1 MHNHIQDT
9 KRVAKNT
16 LYLYGRSLLALIISL
31 YTSRVILNILGISDY
46 GIYNAVGGMVAMFQI
61 MSATFT
67 SSTQRFI
74 TFELGKK
81 TNARSKEIFSSSLN
95 IHILI
100 AIIILI
106 VMETAGVWFLNC
118 KMNIPAGRMVAANWV
133 FQCSVATFIVNL
145 ISIPYN
151 ASIIAHEKMGVFALI
166 SIYEVISKLILV
178 LLLRYVASDRLIL
191 FAIFILAIAISV
203 RIIYGVY
210 CKKRFQECKWE
221 KTNCKETYKEM
232 LAFSGWSFF
241 GSCSSVL
248 STQGLALLLN
258 IFWGV
263 IANAAKGISL
273 QVERAVTQLVNN
285 FMTSL
290 NPLIIKSYSAGEYNY
305 MMSLAER
312 GGKFSF
318 YLMAL
323 ISLPIIFETET
334 ILQLWLGKNIPEYT
348 TTFIRLS
355 LIYAIM
361 QPFSNTMIVVMQATG
376 KIKTFQLVIGWLQLL
391 NFPAV
396 YVLYKLGF
404 SPEWMYYVIIANSVV
419 CIFLR
424 IRFVGKTLRISMKN
438 YINNVIIKS
447 VAIVACAS
455 LPLILIRS
463 MLLDSIG
470 TLLLT
475 SLLSSMLI
483 LSLIYLIGLRQTE
496 KLFFIEQIKKIRH
509 KLL

>member
-1 MHNHIQDT
+1 MHKHIQDT

-16 LYLYGRSLLALIISL
+16 LYLYGRSLLTLVISL

-81 TNARSKEIFSSSLN
+81 ENARHRDIFSTSLN

-100 AIIILI
+100 AIIILV
-106 VMETAGVWFLNC
+106 VMETAGLWFLNY
-118 KMNIPAGRMVAANWV
+118 KMNIPADRMTAANWV
-133 FQCSVATFIVNL
+133 FQCSVATFIINI

-166 SIYEVISKLILV
+166 SIYEVTAKLMLV
-178 LLLRYVASDRLIL
+178 LLLQYVIYDKLIL
-191 FAIFILAIAISV
+191 FSLFILIIAISV
-203 RIIYGVY
+203 RIIYGIY
-210 CKKRFQECKWE
+210 CKKHFPACKWG
-221 KTNCKETYKEM
+221 KTNCRDTYREM

-263 IANAAKGISL
+263 VANAAKGISL
-273 QVERAVTQLVNN
+273 QIERAVTQLVNN

-290 NPLIIKSYSAGEYNY
+290 NPLIIKSYSSGEYSY

-312 GGKFSF
+312 GSKFSF

-323 ISLPIIFETET
+323 ISLPIILETKI
-334 ILQLWLGKNIPEYT
+334 ILQIWLGNNIPAYT
-348 TTFIRLS
+348 ITFVRLS
-355 LIYAIM
+355 LIYAVM

-376 KIKTFQLVIGWLQLL
+376 KIKKFQLVLGGIQLL
-391 NFPAV
+391 NFPSV
-396 YVLYKLGF
+396 YLLYKFGF
-404 SPEWMYYVIIANSVV
+404 SPEWMYYVIIINSII

-424 IRFVGKTLRISMKN
+424 IRFVGKTLGISMKN
-438 YINNVIIKS
+438 YIYNVIIKS
-447 VAIVACAS
+447 IVIIACA
-455 LPLILIRS
+455 LAPLLMLKIL
-463 MLLDSIG
+463 LQDSIG
-470 TLLLT
+470 GLLLIT
-475 SLLSSMLI
+475 LLSSL
-483 LSLIYLIGLRQTE
+483 LTLTLIYVIGLSQTE
-496 KLFFIEQIKKIRH
+496 RLFFADQIKKTYNRIF
-509 KLL
+509 

>member
-1 MHNHIQDT
+1 
-9 KRVAKNT
+9 
-16 LYLYGRSLLALIISL
+16 
-31 YTSRVILNILGISDY
+31 
-46 GIYNAVGGMVAMFQI
+46 
-61 MSATFT
+61 
-67 SSTQRFI
+67 
-74 TFELGKK
+74 
-81 TNARSKEIFSSSLN
+81 
-95 IHILI
+95 
-100 AIIILI
+100 
-106 VMETAGVWFLNC
+106 
-118 KMNIPAGRMVAANWV
+118 
-133 FQCSVATFIVNL
+133 
-145 ISIPYN
+145 
-151 ASIIAHEKMGVFALI
+151 
-166 SIYEVISKLILV
+166 
-178 LLLRYVASDRLIL
+178 
-191 FAIFILAIAISV
+191 
-203 RIIYGVY
+203 
-210 CKKRFQECKWE
+210 
-221 KTNCKETYKEM
+221 
-232 LAFSGWSFF
+232 
-241 GSCSSVL
+241 
-248 STQGLALLLN
+248 
-258 IFWGV
+258 
-263 IANAAKGISL
+263 
-273 QVERAVTQLVNN
+273 
-285 FMTSL
+285 
-290 NPLIIKSYSAGEYNY
+290 
-305 MMSLAER
+305 
-312 GGKFSF
+312 
-318 YLMAL
+318 MAL

-483 LSLIYLIGLRQTE
+483 LSLIYLIGLTQTE